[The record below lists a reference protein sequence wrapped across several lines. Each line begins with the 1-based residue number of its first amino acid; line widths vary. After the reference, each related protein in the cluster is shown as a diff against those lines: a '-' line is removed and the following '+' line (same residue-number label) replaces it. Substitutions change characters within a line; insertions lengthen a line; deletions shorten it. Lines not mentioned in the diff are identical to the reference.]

1 MSDRLAVAFAV
12 EAGPGV
18 GLGHLRRAQALGAV
32 LRARGTAVRVL
43 VDGEADAAASG
54 TVPVAWTRDP
64 ALACRALA
72 ESRPD
77 AVVVDSYRAAPDFFE
92 RLRTVTGCVVA
103 IDDLADRPLPV
114 HLVVNGA
121 IHAARL
127 PYRGAPDTR
136 FLLGPEYA
144 LLDPAFAEKPAEAP
158 RERVARVLVALG
170 GATDGAA
177 IGAAAAAVRRALPDA
192 ALDLAV
198 GPFSPA
204 PAEAPEGASMH
215 RGLRS
220 LRDRL
225 RKADLAVTGGGMTL
239 YVGLAS
245 GTPVVGLCLAD
256 NQRSNVD
263 ELCAAGIIL
272 GGAPSLEAA
281 LRRAAGD
288 PALRRALSARGRRL
302 VDGRGA
308 SRVADEIARACA
320 ATGRQRSAR

>member
-1 MSDRLAVAFAV
+1 MSNRLAVVFAV
-12 EAGPGV
+12 EAGPDV

-121 IHAARL
+121 IHASRL
-127 PYRGAPDTR
+127 PYRGAADTR

-144 LLDPAFAEKPAEAP
+144 LLDPAFAEEPAEAR

-204 PAEAPEGASMH
+204 PAEIPEGASVH
-215 RGLRS
+215 RGPRS
-220 LRDRL
+220 LRALL

-239 YVGLAS
+239 YEGLAS

-272 GGAPSLEAA
+272 GGAPSVEAA

-308 SRVADEIARACA
+308 SRVADEVARACA